1 MHSDHLNS
9 EDFCGVVASGM
20 GLGGVVRMRKW
31 HYDRAAEAASLLS
44 MLGNGK
50 RLAIVSELVD
60 KELSVGAIAERVPL
74 SQSALSQHLAKL
86 RKYQVVETRRDR
98 QTIYYACRSER
109 VKRLLRTLEEI
120 YQPTNERA

>member
-1 MHSDHLNS
+1 
-9 EDFCGVVASGM
+9 
-20 GLGGVVRMRKW
+20 MRKW

-60 KELSVGAIAERVPL
+60 RELSVGAIAERVPL

-98 QTIYYACRSER
+98 QTIYYACRSDR